1 MKTAWFR
8 EAHSPTRC
16 MWGLGLL
23 LLGACRSEPPAPPL
37 PVRVTYS
44 EQIAPILE
52 KNCVECH
59 QPGQAAPF
67 ALRTYYDA
75 RRWAAMLVE
84 TVQQDR
90 MPPWHADSHGEF
102 EDEKRVTV
110 WEKRLLAAWLQ
121 AGAPEGTPLAPPSPE
136 HPSPEWRLGKPDL
149 VLEPSES
156 FTLAAAGGDVYRH
169 FVLPTTLPEHRYL
182 AAVEIQP
189 GNRKIVH
196 HVTAFVDRSHRAR
209 KRDAADPGSGYT
221 TGGELGFVP
230 IGTLGGWAP
239 GNQPHRLPRDT
250 GISLAKGADVVLQIH
265 YHKVGT
271 VEKDRTRVGLYFAK
285 TLPRRRMRSIALE
298 TRELTIPAG
307 NADVTVRAST
317 VLTTSVMLYSLMPH
331 MHYRGK
337 AMTVTALLPSGEERP
352 LLHVPRYDFQWQ
364 RTYRFRK
371 PFPLPEG
378 TELRLEAHFD
388 NSAANPRNPV
398 HPPCTVHWGENSTD
412 EMCTAF
418 LGVTIDDEDIPA
430 GRLSYAFGFT
440 GIDGL

>member
-1 MKTAWFR
+1 MLKTTWKR
-8 EAHSPTRC
+8 V
-16 MWGLGLL
+16 WLLGPLL
-23 LLGACRSEPPAPPL
+23 FGACRLAPPEPPL
-37 PVRVTYS
+37 PARVTYS

-59 QPGQAAPF
+59 RPGQAAPF
-67 ALRTYYDA
+67 SLRTYADA

-84 TVQQDR
+84 TVQQGR

-102 EDEKRVTV
+102 EDEKIVSA
-110 WEKRLLAAWLQ
+110 WEKRLLAAWLR
-121 AGAPEGTPLAPPSPE
+121 AGAPEGKPRPSPL
-136 HPSPEWRLGKPDL
+136 PEPPAPAWRLGKPDL
-149 VLEPSES
+149 VLEPGES
-156 FTLAAAGGDVYRH
+156 FTLAAEGGDVYRH
-169 FVLPTTLPEHRYL
+169 FVLPTALPEHRYL

-189 GNRKIVH
+189 GNRKVVH
-196 HVTAFVDRSHRAR
+196 HVTVFLDRSKRAR
-209 KRDAADPGSGYT
+209 KRDAADPGPGYT
-221 TGGELGFVP
+221 TGGALGFVP

-239 GNQPHRLPRDT
+239 GNQPHRLPKDT
-250 GISLAKGADVVLQIH
+250 GISLPKGADIVLQIH

-271 VEKDRTRVGLYFAK
+271 PETDRTRVGLYFAK

-307 NADVTVRAST
+307 DADVTVRAST

-331 MHYRGK
+331 LHYRGK
-337 AMTVTALLPSGEERP
+337 AMTITARLPSDEERT
-352 LLHVPRYDFQWQ
+352 LLNVPRYDFQWQ
-364 RTYRFRK
+364 RTYRLHK
-371 PFPLPEG
+371 PIPLPVD

-388 NSAANPRNPV
+388 NSATNPRNPTL
-398 HPPCTVHWGENSTD
+398 PPRTVHWGENSTD

-418 LGVTIDDEDIPA
+418 LGVTIDEEDIPA